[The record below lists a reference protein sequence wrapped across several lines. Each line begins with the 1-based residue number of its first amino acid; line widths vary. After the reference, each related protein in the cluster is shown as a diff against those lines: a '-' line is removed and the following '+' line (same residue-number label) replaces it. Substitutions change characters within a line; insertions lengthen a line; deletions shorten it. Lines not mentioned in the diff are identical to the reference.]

1 MPYLHW
7 ETDRQREKLSRA
19 LDLESERHRE
29 EKEQTESMKKRERQA
44 DRGELV
50 IPDLSVQGKKV
61 DWKKDTQRP
70 RSPIRRA
77 STAFFKK
84 SHIGRRSS
92 DKSPFKKNKNG
103 MIIAGTEVG
112 QVLLDAA
119 MLYEAMSNYR
129 DKMFIQRYLHKDP
142 PLHPRR
148 TLDQA
153 YYWTL
158 KTTKLR
164 DRDQVVYRG
173 TTVNRDLRH
182 KLQPKQQK
190 RSSRWRSETLEPEK
204 NNQKKFEWNCEERK
218 CENRS
223 TSAPDDQKVQ
233 ATSPSCESH
242 ETIDDPCQHCRDHIR
257 KVSRVVMVDQLWMW
271 ILDERT
277 IITCFP
283 KRYGVNKRDPSGVHK
298 SIRSRL
304 KGLRK
309 DHIRTVFDLALII
322 LSECSNTFFDR
333 TKTQVSGNLVSA
345 HMSLQR
351 LLTRC
356 HLGPPASSNG
366 HFLGVDRQ
374 HSEC

>member
-19 LDLESERHRE
+19 LDLESEIHRDTKQK
-29 EKEQTESMKKRERQA
+29 KEDENKRERQTK
-44 DRGELV
+44 RGKLFNPSLGTKGE
-50 IPDLSVQGKKV
+50 SVV
-61 DWKKDTQRP
+61 WK
-70 RSPIRRA
+70 RSSRRSSIPIRRA
-77 STAFFKK
+77 SSAFFKRS
-84 SHIGRRSS
+84 SHIRKDGS
-92 DKSPFKKNKNG
+92 DKSSPFKKEKG
-103 MIIAGTEVG
+103 RILAGTEVG

-119 MLYEAMSNYR
+119 MLYEAMANYR
-129 DKMFIQRYLHKDP
+129 DRMFIRKYLHSDP

-173 TTVNRDLRH
+173 TTVNADLRH
-182 KLQPKQQK
+182 KLRPKEQQ
-190 RSSRWRSETLEPEK
+190 RNSRLGTLALKPKARGRPE
-204 NNQKKFEWNCEERK
+204 FEWDCMARNSESNPGFRA
-218 CENRS
+218 ENQRAQR
-223 TSAPDDQKVQ
+223 TSSQC
-233 ATSPSCESH
+233 SLH
-242 ETIDDPCQHCRDHIR
+242 EVSDKYCSHCRDHIR

-271 ILDERT
+271 ILDEQT

-333 TKTQVSGNLVSA
+333 TKTQVGDNFVSKLHFTVPNIA
-345 HMSLQR
+345 N
-351 LLTRC
+351 TR
-356 HLGPPASSNG
+356 
-366 HFLGVDRQ
+366 
-374 HSEC
+374 

>member
-29 EKEQTESMKKRERQA
+29 EKEKTESRKKRERQGE
-44 DRGELV
+44 RGELV
-50 IPDLSVQGKKV
+50 IPDLSIPGKEV
-61 DWKKDTQRP
+61 AWKKDTQRS

-77 STAFFKK
+77 STAFLKK
-84 SHIGRRSS
+84 SHIGRKAS
-92 DKSPFKKNKNG
+92 DRSPFKKNKNG
-103 MIIAGTEVG
+103 RIIAGTEVG

-129 DKMFIQRYLHKDP
+129 DRMFIQKYLHKDP

-182 KLQPKQQK
+182 KVQPTQQK
-190 RSSRWRSETLEPEK
+190 GGSRWRSETLETGKK
-204 NNQKKFEWNCEERK
+204 NRKKFEWNCEARNS
-218 CENRS
+218 ENKP
-223 TSAPDDQKVQ
+223 TSAPGDQKVQ
-233 ATSPSCESH
+233 ATSPSCRSH

-304 KGLRK
+304 KSLRK

-333 TKTQVSGNLVSA
+333 TKTQVGSDLVSA
-345 HMSLQR
+345 HLSLQR
-351 LLTRC
+351 LLTWC
-356 HLGPPASSNG
+356 HSGPPASGNG
-366 HFLGVDRQ
+366 YFLGVDRQ
-374 HSEC
+374 RGQY

>member
-19 LDLESERHRE
+19 LDVESERHRN
-29 EKEQTESMKKRERQA
+29 EKQNAEDKRKRERQHH
-44 DRGELV
+44 REELV
-50 IPDLSVQGKKV
+50 IPSLSIQGKDV
-61 DWKKDTQRP
+61 NWKKPTQRSQ
-70 RSPIRRA
+70 SPIRRA
-77 STAFFKK
+77 STAMFKGS
-84 SHIGRRSS
+84 SHIRKDRSS
-92 DKSPFKKNKNG
+92 KSPFRKKKG
-103 MIIAGTEVG
+103 TILAGTEVG

-119 MLYEAMSNYR
+119 VLYEAMANYR
-129 DKMFIQRYLHKDP
+129 DRMFIQKYLHKDP

-182 KLQPKQQK
+182 KLQPKQQEG
-190 RSSRWRSETLEPEK
+190 SSGWGTKLFSKQNKSARVD
-204 NNQKKFEWNCEERK
+204 FEWNCEEQNIA
-218 CENRS
+218 NR
-223 TSAPDDQKVQ
+223 PVL
-233 ATSPSCESH
+233 PLESQSGQPKPPNSNSQ
-242 ETIDDPCQHCRDHIR
+242 EIIDNPCQHCRDHIR

-309 DHIRTVFDLALII
+309 DHIRTVFDLALIV

-333 TKTQVSGNLVSA
+333 TKTQVGSHLDSCAPTGTTNTE
-345 HMSLQR
+345 SL
-351 LLTRC
+351 
-356 HLGPPASSNG
+356 
-366 HFLGVDRQ
+366 
-374 HSEC
+374 

>member
-19 LDLESERHRE
+19 LDLESEKHRE
-29 EKEQTESMKKRERQA
+29 KKELTESIKKRQLQRE
-44 DRGELV
+44 RGELV
-50 IPDLSVQGKKV
+50 IPYLSIQGKKV
-61 DWKKDTQRP
+61 DWKKDTRRS

-77 STAFFKK
+77 SSALWRKLQ
-84 SHIGRRSS
+84 SHRN
-92 DKSPFKKNKNG
+92 DPHKSPFMKNKNG
-103 MIIAGTEVG
+103 KIVAGTEVG
-112 QVLLDAA
+112 QVLLDAG

-129 DKMFIQRYLHKDP
+129 DRMFIQKYLHKDP

-182 KLQPKQQK
+182 ELQPKQQK
-190 RSSRWRSETLEPEK
+190 GRPRWRLETLKSGEK
-204 NNQKKFEWNCEERK
+204 GRIEFEWNCEEQNS
-218 CENRS
+218 ENRP
-223 TSAPDDQKVQ
+223 TSVPDNQKVQ
-233 ATSPSCESH
+233 ATSPNCESH
-242 ETIDDPCQHCRDHIR
+242 EIIDDRCQHCRDHIR

-333 TKTQVSGNLVSA
+333 TKAQVGSNLVSA
-345 HMSLQR
+345 HVSPR
-351 LLTRC
+351 DC
-356 HLGPPASSNG
+356 
-366 HFLGVDRQ
+366 
-374 HSEC
+374 